1 MTTTNKLGI
10 YLHIPFCARKC
21 RYCDFL
27 SFSCSSSKVFSEYT
41 KALIREIRIR
51 SDSWRYREVDSI
63 YIGGGTPSLFSEWD
77 MGRIVDCLKDNFNVA
92 HDAEITIEAN
102 PATLSDEKMERYLR
116 KGINRLSIGV
126 QSFDNHM
133 LDVLGRIHNKNDA
146 FYAFQRAR
154 KAGFDNI
161 NLDLMFAIPGQTM
174 KMWKDTVRQCI
185 FLKPSHIS
193 LYSLQIEEGTEFY
206 KMIYERGELEPVPE
220 ITDRE
225 MYHAALSMM
234 KAAGYERYE
243 ISNCALPGFRS
254 RHNTKYWS
262 YDEYLGL
269 GLGASS
275 FVDGARLK
283 NHDKMY
289 DYLRDLNQNKAPV
302 DEESTEVYKPREE
315 MGIFVFT
322 GLRKA
327 EGISL
332 EEFRQTFREDFFSIY
347 DRDILNRYKGLLIL
361 NGDRLYLTERGM
373 DISNRIMMEFI

>member
-1 MTTTNKLGI
+1 MTITCWT
-10 YLHIPFCARKC
+10 
-21 RYCDFL
+21 
-27 SFSCSSSKVFSEYT
+27 CSAEYIT
-41 KALIREIRIR
+41 RTMRFTLFRE
-51 SDSWRYREVDSI
+51 
-63 YIGGGTPSLFSEWD
+63 P
-77 MGRIVDCLKDNFNVA
+77 GR
-92 HDAEITIEAN
+92 
-102 PATLSDEKMERYLR
+102 R
-116 KGINRLSIGV
+116 
-126 QSFDNHM
+126 
-133 LDVLGRIHNKNDA
+133 
-146 FYAFQRAR
+146 
-154 KAGFDNI
+154 GFDNI

-225 MYHAALSMM
+225 MYHVALRMM

-283 NHDKMY
+283 NARQDVRLYKSISI
-289 DYLRDLNQNKAPV
+289 RSTAPV

-332 EEFRQTFREDFFSIY
+332 EEFRQTFREEFFQHL
-347 DRDILNRYKGLLIL
+347 RQRH
-361 NGDRLYLTERGM
+361 TQ
-373 DISNRIMMEFI
+373 